1 MEALNE
7 TLVSRRV
14 ARRLETDPT
23 RLSIEANFFGITG
36 WLTIEKTGSGFEG
49 LVNFYTFGASYVNVA
64 LSISLAP

>member
-1 MEALNE
+1 MPNYNTIKPHYYTVVVYLLKQN
-7 TLVSRRV
+7 
-14 ARRLETDPT
+14 
-23 RLSIEANFFGITG
+23 ITG

>member
-1 MEALNE
+1 M
-7 TLVSRRV
+7 
-14 ARRLETDPT
+14 ARILF
-23 RLSIEANFFGITG
+23 NFLIFSLHITG